1 MNNRVSVNQVNSLL
15 QAAECNMEKGEIRIA
30 GTDWILMNGATFR
43 TLIQGSEKIL
53 GSGAAPVWFEAG
65 KHAGQEFSEN
75 LVRLGMPVH
84 ELPKAFE
91 EFFTK
96 GGWGS
101 VLAKVDFAKEEAL
114 VTIKNSVTARGIKA
128 TAPVCY
134 SIRGFI
140 KGVCDVI
147 FQGDT
152 ECMEARCMATGDPYC
167 EFRVKR
173 T

>member
-1 MNNRVSVNQVNSLL
+1 MNNRVSAKQVNSLL
-15 QAAECNMEKGEIRIA
+15 QAAECNMEQGEIRIA

-43 TLIQGSEKIL
+43 KLIQGSEKIL

-65 KHAGQEFSEN
+65 KHAGREFSGN
-75 LVRLGMPVH
+75 LVRLGMPFH
-84 ELPKAFE
+84 EVPQAFE

-96 GGWGS
+96 GGWGN
-101 VLAKVDFAKEEAL
+101 VLAKVDFAKKEAL
-114 VTIKNSVTARGIKA
+114 VTVKNSVIARGIEA

-147 FQGDT
+147 FQGET
-152 ECMEARCMATGDPYC
+152 ECIETRCMATGDAYC
-167 EFRVKR
+167 EFRAKR